1 MTARKLLLPVLV
13 AGFLC
18 FPAKRAEAID
28 PVTIAILTPIA
39 IKVARQASPYII
51 RSMRA
56 GSAHLLKT
64 GKHML
69 NIFLLP
75 LGCLEMTLGRRWACS
90 ATAWTTRSTESA
102 RRFCWC
108 TTCCA
113 YRWRSAGSVR
123 SRICGKKL
131 AIQPE
136 NMYFI
141 RIGQGELDGIG

>member
-75 LGCLEMTLGRRWACS
+75 LGCLEMTAGAPFGMFGSGVDHSIHGVGAPFLLVYDVLCIPLA
-90 ATAWTTRSTESA
+90 
-102 RRFCWC
+102 FCGL
-108 TTCCA
+108 
-113 YRWRSAGSVR
+113 S
-123 SRICGKKL
+123 
-131 AIQPE
+131 P
-136 NMYFI
+136 
-141 RIGQGELDGIG
+141 

>member
-75 LGCLEMTLGRRWACS
+75 LGCLEMTLGAPLGMFGNGVDHAIHGVS
-90 ATAWTTRSTESA
+90 APFLLVYDVLCVPLA
-102 RRFCWC
+102 FCGL
-108 TTCCA
+108 
-113 YRWRSAGSVR
+113 S
-123 SRICGKKL
+123 
-131 AIQPE
+131 P
-136 NMYFI
+136 
-141 RIGQGELDGIG
+141 